1 MRNMNARWR
10 WRLTYSGFLDT
21 LQRSTIRPYEFSICQ
36 NGAWILEPCVNM
48 DMDSAW
54 PAHLGLLLAHLERW
68 LPQSTP
74 VVHELHAW
82 DPFPKVSAHKW
93 ARRR

>member
-48 DMDSAW
+48 GMDMDMDMGMGMGMDMGMGMSM
-54 PAHLGLLLAHLERW
+54 GMGMG
-68 LPQSTP
+68 
-74 VVHELHAW
+74 
-82 DPFPKVSAHKW
+82 
-93 ARRR
+93 